1 MNTVSITITGP
12 AGSGKSTIAQAIA
25 RSLSF
30 NHDIE
35 VVVHDEDGSS
45 DDWEGERV
53 EACLEALAERTTVVV
68 TTQQSVRSAKEQ

>member
-30 NHDIE
+30 NHGFD

-45 DDWEGERV
+45 DDWEGERI
-53 EACLEALAERTTVVV
+53 EACLEALAERNTVVI
-68 TTQQSVRSAKEQ
+68 TTQQLNRSPKEQ